1 MSVDVTKLPSGLTV
15 ITDTMPHLETA
26 ALGVW
31 AGVGGRDEKPNEHGI
46 SHLLEHMAFK
56 GTARRSSRE
65 IVEEIEAVGGDL
77 NAGTSTETTAYYAR
91 VMKADVPLALDVLSD
106 ILANPSFVP
115 DELEREK
122 SVIVQEIGAAQDTP
136 DDVVFE
142 HLNELCYPDQPMG
155 RSLLGTAKTL
165 KEFNRDTLRGYL
177 STHYRGPDMVVAA
190 AGAIDH
196 KRVVE
201 EVSQRFASFEGTAAP
216 KPQPAMFGKGG
227 SRVVHRELEQAHL
240 TLALEGVPQNDPSL
254 FSLQVFTNT
263 LGGGMSSRLFQ
274 EVREKRGLCY
284 SIYTFHAPYTDTG
297 FFGLYTGTD
306 PGDAPEMMEVIVDV
320 INDAVETLTEAE
332 IARAKA
338 QMKAGLLM
346 ALESCSSRAEQL
358 ARHILAYGRPL
369 TVEELVARIDAVSVE
384 STRNA
389 ARDLL
394 SRSRPAVVA
403 LGSGRG
409 LDTAVLYRGPLRV
422 DRVRES
428 GSIIDGPVSFAI
440 QRTGRPCAARPW
452 PDAARTANVRFPAM
466 GAFARPQPGL
476 PDAVGA
482 DLAVRRSDPHRLPA
496 APAPLCRGY
505 RRRSLLSVP
514 GIPGNRRGDDR
525 RRHAGERPPR
535 HRAGRHHRLLGRAA
549 PCASRLHDGG
559 AAGAAAVAVRRAQP
573 ASRRGRLHPDQC
585 AVDPGAGEMRL

>member
-1 MSVDVTKLPSGLTV
+1 MSVEISKLASGLTV
-15 ITDTMPHLETA
+15 VTDRMPHLETA

-56 GTARRSSRE
+56 GTTKRTSRE

-77 NAGTSTETTAYYAR
+77 NAGTSTETTSYYAR
-91 VMKADVPLALDVLSD
+91 VLKADVPLALDVLAD
-106 ILANPSFVP
+106 ILANPAFEP

-122 SVIVQEIGAAQDTP
+122 NVIVQEIGAAQDTP

-165 KEFNRDTLRGYL
+165 RAFDRDMLRGYL

-190 AGAIDH
+190 AGAVDH
-196 KRVVE
+196 RQVVA
-201 EVSQRFASFEGTAAP
+201 EVEKRFASFEGTAGP
-216 KPQPAMFGKGG
+216 KPQSAMFGKGG
-227 SRVVHRELEQAHL
+227 AKVVHRELEQAHL
-240 TLALEGVPQNDPSL
+240 TLALEGVPQSDLSL
-254 FSLQVFTNT
+254 FSLQVFTNI

-284 SIYTFHAPYTDTG
+284 SIYSFHAPYSDTG

-306 PGDAPEMMEVIVDV
+306 PADAPEMMEVVVD
-320 INDAVETLTEAE
+320 IMNDSVETLTEAE

-358 ARHILAYGRPL
+358 ARHVLAYGRPQ
-369 TVEELVARIDAVSVE
+369 TVEELVGRIDAVSVE
-384 STRNA
+384 STRDA
-389 ARDLL
+389 ARALL

-409 LDTAVLYRGPLRV
+409 LDTAV
-422 DRVRES
+422 
-428 GSIIDGPVSFAI
+428 SFAEGLT
-440 QRTGRPCAARPW
+440 RAR
-452 PDAARTANVRFPAM
+452 AKA
-466 GAFARPQPGL
+466 
-476 PDAVGA
+476 
-482 DLAVRRSDPHRLPA
+482 
-496 APAPLCRGY
+496 
-505 RRRSLLSVP
+505 
-514 GIPGNRRGDDR
+514 
-525 RRHAGERPPR
+525 
-535 HRAGRHHRLLGRAA
+535 
-549 PCASRLHDGG
+549 RLH
-559 AAGAAAVAVRRAQP
+559 
-573 ASRRGRLHPDQC
+573 
-585 AVDPGAGEMRL
+585 